1 VIWVAAGVFALAVAV
16 NCASVYAQKRRRVY
30 DRLGRWG
37 WPAHIT
43 LLVVV
48 WGAAI
53 ACMAL
58 LVGKVTWSLPDWVK
72 PIGIALGIAGSMMF
86 AAAIRELGLQS
97 LFNGNFFGRAG
108 FTDRGIY
115 RLLSNPMYDAYC
127 VLLVS
132 LALRRAD
139 AVYLL
144 LALESFIG
152 LNLIEARIER
162 IDAPRAGA
170 RQPGCGIV

>member
-1 VIWVAAGVFALAVAV
+1 VIWLTGGVFALAVAV
-16 NCASVYAQKRRRVY
+16 NCASVHAQKRHRVY

-37 WPAHIT
+37 WPAHIA
-43 LLVVV
+43 LLVLV

-58 LVGKVTWSLPDWVK
+58 LVGKVTWSLPGWVK
-72 PIGIALGIAGSMMF
+72 PIGLALGVAGSLMF
-86 AAAIRELGLQS
+86 GAAIRELGIQS
-97 LFNGNFFGRAG
+97 LFNGNFFGRAS

-115 RLLSNPMYDAYC
+115 RVLSNPMYDAYC

-144 LALESFIG
+144 LAVESFIG
-152 LNLIEARIER
+152 LNVIEARIER
-162 IDAPRAGA
+162 IDGPEAA
-170 RQPGCGIV
+170 RPPGCGIV